1 MTVKKSTRGRA
12 SKRSAS
18 RAPEPKASPEASTV
32 AMKKSDLDD
41 AAEATSASRRARK
54 GKVSNDVEEA
64 NAFASLEIQ
73 LRRTVAEL
81 GLDSARKIFASV
93 EAAFA
98 R

>member
-12 SKRSAS
+12 SKRSAT
-18 RAPEPKASPEASTV
+18 RALEPKASPEAV
-32 AMKKSDLDD
+32 AVGTKKGVF
-41 AAEATSASRRARK
+41 AESEGPCPSRRARK
-54 GKVSNDVEEA
+54 SKGVNDLAEA

-73 LRRTVAEL
+73 LRKTVAEL
-81 GLDSARKIFASV
+81 GLESARKIFASV